1 MNAELIVFAWLLA
14 LVAAITA
21 GLVTTGVDR
30 VVRVAERRL
39 SRAPRGHEAP
49 KRRPTTPR
57 PWTPGRLLR
66 TWLASLR

>member
-1 MNAELIVFAWLLA
+1 MSAELIVFAWLLA

-39 SRAPRGHEAP
+39 CGARPSA
-49 KRRPTTPR
+49 KRRPTAPK

-66 TWLASLR
+66 TWSASLR